1 MERFKCSVYLNLFW
15 LRRGGQPTERVLLDQ
30 VYVSRGDRA
39 ASVNIVAEVGAC
51 DRLKGLRLTQIGVAG
66 GNDSTSVNIANQ
78 GAHCPGNVADG
89 AGRINDAIE
98 CDGQILRV
106 GHTGQIDRALVRVRP
121 GNKRASAGS
130 AATCHRSR

>member
-1 MERFKCSVYLNLFW
+1 MLRSSIVRPFHHDRLVMERFKCSVYLNLFW

-78 GAHCPGNVADG
+78 GAHCPGNVADER
-89 AGRINDAIE
+89 GRACRGDVHS
-98 CDGQILRV
+98 GQGNREVLSI
-106 GHTGQIDRALVRVRP
+106 GYTG
-121 GNKRASAGS
+121 
-130 AATCHRSR
+130 